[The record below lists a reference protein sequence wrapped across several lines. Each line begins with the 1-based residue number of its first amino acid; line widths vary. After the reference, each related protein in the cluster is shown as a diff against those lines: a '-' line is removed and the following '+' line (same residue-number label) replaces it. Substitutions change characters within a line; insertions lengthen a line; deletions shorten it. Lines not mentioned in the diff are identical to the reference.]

1 MNKMKHLKIYEEI
14 SNLESTEPLLTMDTE
29 GNPELLK
36 FVNNKP
42 PLMKGTWKKVSLE
55 GERMHVFILSSGKVN
70 VSILASVSDI
80 SGDFPMSGIFEIE
93 RNSKVGQSFGGY
105 TCSLYK

>member
-1 MNKMKHLKIYEEI
+1 MKHLKIYEEI

-29 GNPELLK
+29 ENPELLK

-42 PLMKGTWKKVSLE
+42 PLMKGTWKKLSLE
-55 GERMHVFILSSGKVN
+55 GERMYVFNLTSGKIN
-70 VSILASVSDI
+70 TATLAPMSDI